1 MTKQEII
8 SMLYAIGMES
18 GTACKNME
26 YLCAAL
32 KVPYP
37 PYPPNP
43 SIEVKANQ
51 QPVMLAFN

>member
-32 KVPYP
+32 EV

-43 SIEVKANQ
+43 YNAIEVKANQ
-51 QPVMLAFN
+51 RPQTLATH